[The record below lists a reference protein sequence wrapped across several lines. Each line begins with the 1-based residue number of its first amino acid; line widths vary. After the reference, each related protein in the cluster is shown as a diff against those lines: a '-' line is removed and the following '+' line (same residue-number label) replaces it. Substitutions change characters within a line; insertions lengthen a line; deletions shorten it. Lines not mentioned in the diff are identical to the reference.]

1 MSDSSNPD
9 PIISNIMTATTTSG
23 AFDDSLNKDTGV
35 HFLTE
40 QTAEGNKEEGKEN
53 SKGRHELLEYLLK
66 NDGSVICKMCGEILQ
81 SRTHW
86 YRHKYKRHA
95 AQPTNP
101 APLFQCEQCFGYF
114 KSRKGYIGHIATRHS
129 EGFVDTSTVSTNTM
143 TSIEAVVTENLQ
155 PPVVQE
161 PKNEP
166 DPEVTIPKA
175 TVTSYHTSV
184 VKHTAKATEPKKTYY
199 RHKDTLVNQADW
211 EEKRSREEKLVADI
225 IDRVRRECEAQP
237 TPPTA
242 ARRNYARRT
251 PVMHTMRQTDAL
263 T

>member
-9 PIISNIMTATTTSG
+9 PIISNIVSGTTNSG
-23 AFDDSLNKDTGV
+23 TLDDSLSKDTGV

-40 QTAEGNKEEGKEN
+40 QIQDGNKEEGKEN

-66 NDGSVICKMCGEILQ
+66 NDGSVICKMCGEVLQ

-95 AQPTNP
+95 AQPTTP

-129 EGFVDTSTVSTNTM
+129 EILADTSPVSTN

-155 PPVVQE
+155 PVVVQE
-161 PKNEP
+161 PKIEP
-166 DPEVTIPKA
+166 DPELAIPKSS
-175 TVTSYHTSV
+175 VPNYQTSV
-184 VKHTAKATEPKKTYY
+184 VKHTAKATETKKTYY
-199 RHKDTLVNQADW
+199 RNREPSINQADW

-237 TPPTA
+237 TPPSS
-242 ARRNYARRT
+242 ARRNYARRAT
-251 PVMHTMRQTDAL
+251 TVVHTMRQTDAL
-263 T
+263 M